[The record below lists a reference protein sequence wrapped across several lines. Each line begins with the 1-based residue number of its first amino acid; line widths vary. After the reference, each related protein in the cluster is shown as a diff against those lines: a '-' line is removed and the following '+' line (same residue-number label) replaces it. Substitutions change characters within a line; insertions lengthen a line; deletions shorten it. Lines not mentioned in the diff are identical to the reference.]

1 MPEMRI
7 VAVWQK
13 DGSMTLHA
21 ALSSAVQTLRP
32 GTNPQQSERL
42 VRDLTATL
50 KRELRWLDIYEEEK
64 QCRF

>member
-21 ALSSAVQTLRP
+21 ALSSAVEMLRP
-32 GTNPQQSERL
+32 GTKPQHSERL

-64 QCRF
+64 RCRF